1 MAQRIRI
8 IAGVFGGRRLEVPE
22 EGTRPLA
29 DRVRQALFAILEP
42 RLADARVLDLC
53 AGSGAA
59 GLEALS
65 RGAKHAQLVD
75 ISKRASAVIRR
86 NVATLGLT
94 DRTEIQTGDA
104 LAALRELTARS
115 AVADLIIADPP
126 YDDLLVRQEI
136 LEQVVA
142 HPSPLAA
149 GGLLVMTGRR
159 AKGDVAQDAPTGLRL
174 VRTLTYG
181 ETVIN
186 LYERVESGVTK

>member
-94 DRTEIQTGDA
+94 ERTEIQTGDA

-159 AKGDVAQDAPTGLRL
+159 VKGDVAQDAPTGLRL